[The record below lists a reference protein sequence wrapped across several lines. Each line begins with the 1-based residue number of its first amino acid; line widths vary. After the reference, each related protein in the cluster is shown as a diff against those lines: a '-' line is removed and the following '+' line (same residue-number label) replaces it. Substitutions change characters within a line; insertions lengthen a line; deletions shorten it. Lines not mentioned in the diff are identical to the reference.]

1 MMQRW
6 FYILS
11 VKSPWLVQVLE
22 ALQTKSETCRL
33 MEKYL
38 APDTF
43 EGTEMELPSYIEE
56 TSTMDFTHLLDPT
69 KIAGV
74 RPGSLHL

>member
-1 MMQRW
+1 
-6 FYILS
+6 
-11 VKSPWLVQVLE
+11 
-22 ALQTKSETCRL
+22 

-38 APDTF
+38 AADTF

-74 RPGSLHL
+74 FSGELYL